1 MTKKVRRLLRET
13 GLPLDE
19 RYLVPIVCDPDGVLW
34 IPGVA
39 VRDGAKTKQGGL
51 LLSYYSDLCRN
62 TTPLKEGFDEP

>member
-1 MTKKVRRLLRET
+1 M
-13 GLPLDE
+13 PLDE
-19 RYLVPIVCDPDGVLW
+19 RYLVPIVCDRTGALIPDA
-34 IPGVA
+34 A